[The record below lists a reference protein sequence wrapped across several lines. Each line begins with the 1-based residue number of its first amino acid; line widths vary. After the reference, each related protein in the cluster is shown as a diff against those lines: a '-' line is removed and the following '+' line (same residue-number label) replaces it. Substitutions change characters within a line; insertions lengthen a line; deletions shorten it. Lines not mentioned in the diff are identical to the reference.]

1 MLNPLHRDDAF
12 KVFLVEY
19 SHNGSQWVLELLA
32 SDHDDAQARLNSLS
46 RAELLGERAGIVPA
60 NDEDSLP
67 VLRLLAE

>member
-1 MLNPLHRDDAF
+1 MFNSLHRDDAF

-19 SHNGSQWVLELLA
+19 SHNGSRWVLELLA
-32 SDHDDAQARLNSLS
+32 SSFDDAQARLDSLS
-46 RAELLGERAGIVPA
+46 QGELLGERAGIVPA